1 MSSKHLCLCL
11 FVRLRSEL
19 VVVVDLVLSR
29 HLFDGDWEL
38 LLLAGLR
45 LDLELLDL
53 IFFSLDVLV
62 VLVIIFLAV
71 LISSSEVPDSWLGL
85 RLWLLDHGRGVVRH
99 S

>member
-1 MSSKHLCLCL
+1 MSSKHLC
-11 FVRLRSEL
+11 FYPFFGPRSEL
-19 VVVVDLVLSR
+19 VVVVDLVLGR
-29 HLFDGDWEL
+29 HLFDSDWEL
-38 LLLAGLR
+38 LLLAGLS

-85 RLWLLDHGRGVVRH
+85 RLWLLNHGRGVVRH

>member
-19 VVVVDLVLSR
+19 VVIVDLVLSR
-29 HLFDGDWEL
+29 HLFDCDREL

-85 RLWLLDHGRGVVRH
+85 MLWLLNHGRGVVWH

>member
-19 VVVVDLVLSR
+19 VVVVDLVLGR

-85 RLWLLDHGRGVVRH
+85 RLWLLNHGRGVVRH